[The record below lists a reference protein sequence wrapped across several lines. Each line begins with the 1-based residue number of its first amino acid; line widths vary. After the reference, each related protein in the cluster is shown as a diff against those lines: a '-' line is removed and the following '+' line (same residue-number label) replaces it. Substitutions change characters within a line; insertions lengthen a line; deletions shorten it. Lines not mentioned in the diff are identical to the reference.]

1 MAYTIDYI
9 NQRLAEIEAR
19 TQDIRDAPQAEEV
32 VNSLARR
39 LGPICGSPGVNYCH
53 RAYSKSLWRR
63 NDAWRHLVA
72 DRKLDPNPW
81 RKAHT
86 EHYWVWYR
94 VLDEATS

>member
-1 MAYTIDYI
+1 MAYTIEYI
-9 NQRLAEIEAR
+9 NQRLAEVAAK
-19 TQDIRDAPQAEEV
+19 TQDLVAAPVAEEV
-32 VNSLARR
+32 VARLARH
-39 LGPICGSPGVNYCH
+39 LGSSGVNYCH

-63 NDAWRHLVA
+63 NDAWGHLVA

-94 VLDEATS
+94 VLYEAAS